1 MPERERGGGAARARL
16 HTYRL
21 LIEFEGTRYS
31 GWQEQKNARTVT
43 GELRRALTETGAEPA
58 ELGGAGRTDAGVHA
72 LGQVA
77 HLRLAG
83 RVADPEALRRAV
95 NDLLPADVHLLALT
109 PAHPRFHARHDA
121 AARSYLYQLSRR
133 RSAFAKRFVWWVR
146 DPLDLAAMARAA
158 ATLPGRHD
166 FRRFCEA
173 PAKQTS
179 TLVEVEA
186 VEVVAA
192 GELVLLRF
200 VASHYLWKMVRRLV
214 GALVR
219 VGAGRL
225 GEDGFA
231 ALLAGAPGAG
241 ADGDDTEPAR
251 WTAPPSGLFLERVLY
266 PGEPPLAPLAPVT
279 PVAPV
284 APVTL
289 NPEEPGAPGVTPGR
303 ARPAGRG
310 RGGRPGGSRGRGA
323 ATGGRPPGRGGSP
336 GSRRGGP

>member
-1 MPERERGGGAARARL
+1 MPERAAGGSAARDRL

-21 LIEFEGTRYS
+21 LIEYEGTRYS

-43 GELRRALTETGAEPA
+43 GELRRALAEAGAEPA

-95 NDLLPADVHLLALT
+95 NDRLPPDVHLLALT

-133 RSAFAKRFVWWVR
+133 RTAFAKRFVWWVR
-146 DPLDLAAMARAA
+146 DPLDLAAVGRAA

-173 PAKQTS
+173 PAAQTS

-186 VEVVAA
+186 VEVAAA

-225 GEDGFA
+225 DEDRFA
-231 ALLAGAPGAG
+231 ALLAGAPRAGDG
-241 ADGDDTEPAR
+241 ADEPAR

-266 PGEPPLAPLAPVT
+266 PGDPPLGPLAPVT
-279 PVAPV
+279 PVTPNPA
-284 APVTL
+284 A
-289 NPEEPGAPGVTPGR
+289 PEEPVTPAR

-323 ATGGRPPGRGGSP
+323 STAGRPPGRGGSP
-336 GSRRGGP
+336 GNRRGGP